1 MYSSQFVDAV
11 GFLRRWFL
19 RDWWVLA
26 IFILSAGF
34 AIYPVL
40 GGFNARMIGSLG
52 DNVQYVYITGRV
64 AEALR
69 SGQSIFSDPQLN
81 YPDGLLLAATD
92 VPFLSML
99 AAVPWTT
106 LFGPVSGYN
115 LIIFLSHFLSGYF
128 AYLWILRLTKS
139 RLAGLIAG
147 LSFLLA
153 PYRIAHSYGHLQ
165 LVSTQFLPLFFWS
178 LDNVLQS
185 PTPGRRNLVLLALAT
200 FAVGFSS
207 QYYLAI
213 SLLCGVIYAILTTP
227 RPKYLL
233 YQGWKVAL
241 SVGAGALLSTYPYFQ
256 VALSQQL
263 YNPYALENIR
273 LWSNSFLD
281 FIIPPYTHAL
291 WGEAMTLLYPRD
303 DWIEHSAYL
312 GIAALLLALAALVI
326 KNHPNRRRA
335 FTWFGVAVFALVLAL
350 GTDIWIQ
357 NNPLQ
362 AEDPLWLPAA
372 YLGRLPGLGLIRVW
386 ARFSIIVSL
395 FVSLLAGVGVAEL
408 RERFRWSS
416 TLIVLISGMV
426 ILDLLPGNLQS
437 SSLYPRAID
446 AWLAKQPEGYPVAF
460 LQAGTENYKTMYG
473 SLYHDMQIP
482 AYNHSIHRPQAYREF
497 REISADFPA
506 AESIQ
511 SLRDYGFHYLILQHR
526 WFREKS
532 DGGWAEIEEII
543 VARSDLEI
551 IADEGGFVVVEINKM
566 SPW

>member
-1 MYSSQFVDAV
+1 MVSSQFVDAI
-11 GFLRRWFL
+11 GSLRRWFL
-19 RDWWVLA
+19 RDWWVLL
-26 IFILSAGF
+26 IFVLSAGL
-34 AIYPVL
+34 AMYPVL
-40 GGFNARMIGSLG
+40 GRFKAGMIGPLG
-52 DNVQYVYITGRV
+52 DNVQYVYLTGRV

-99 AAVPWTT
+99 AAAPWTT

-115 LIIFLSHFLSGYF
+115 LIILLSHVLSGYF
-128 AYLWILRLTKS
+128 AFLWILRLTKS

-147 LSFLLA
+147 LGFLLA

-185 PTPGRRNLVLLALAT
+185 PIPKRRNLVLLALAT

-213 SLLCGVIYAILTTP
+213 SLLSGIIYTILTTP
-227 RPKYLL
+227 KLKYLI
-233 YQGWKVAL
+233 YQGWKVVL
-241 SVGAGALLSTYPYFQ
+241 SVGAGALLSSYPYLQ
-256 VALSQQL
+256 VTLSQQI
-263 YNPYALENIR
+263 YDPHAIENIR
-273 LWSNSFLD
+273 LWSNSILD
-281 FIIPPYTHAL
+281 FIMPPYTHAL
-291 WGEAMTLLYPRD
+291 WGEAMTLLYPRN
-303 DWIEHSAYL
+303 DWIEHTAYL
-312 GIAALLLALAALVI
+312 GITALLLATAALII
-326 KNHPNRRRA
+326 KDHPNRRRA
-335 FTWFGVAVFALVLAL
+335 FTWFGVAVFALILAL

-395 FVSLLAGVGVAEL
+395 FVSLLAGVGVAVL
-408 RERFRWSS
+408 QERFRWSPLLVG
-416 TLIVLISGMV
+416 LIAGLV
-426 ILDLLPGNLQS
+426 ILDLLPGSLQS

-446 AWLAKQPEGYPVAF
+446 AWLAEQPKGYPVAF

-482 AYNHSIHRPQAYREF
+482 AYNHPIHRPQAYREF
-497 REISADFPA
+497 REISTDFPA
-506 AESIQ
+506 SESIQ
-511 SLRDYGFHYLILQHR
+511 RLRDYGFHYLILQHR
-526 WFREKS
+526 WFKGKS
-532 DGGWAEIEEII
+532 DDGWAEIEEKI
-543 VARSDLEI
+543 VASPALEI
-551 IADEGGFVVVEINKM
+551 IADEGGFVVVEIKK
-566 SPW
+566 